1 MKRKFLLAVIA
12 FTSAVTMLPASG
24 LSPAGEG
31 RGTDGPG
38 QQVVVNNYH
47 YQSGYDYAS
56 RIRRFHNTYVTFD
69 FYSPLFTETYW
80 YRYTP
85 YTWGVSIYDDW
96 YYYGAGVSRYT
107 WRSGFG
113 GSYWWGYDPW
123 RDYDPWMGY
132 GWNSWYSPGISYSV
146 NFYLGRPYYHY
157 PMAWNRWQ
165 HYSGWNYSR
174 PVNII
179 NHNTYNYYYGSDKRT
194 VNRGGS
200 SGYNPSHPYSSDRR
214 SGYTSI
220 GGRSSETRTT
230 QSSAT
235 GTRTVTGTRDY
246 GRTGTAGTRESG
258 NTGNARSDGNKDKSN
273 NGLRM
278 GQYRRGVADPANPDD
293 NGLPRTRN
301 PNVNDRTDPG
311 REQGNINRT
320 ETKESRTVT
329 RQVTTTQGTSRG
341 TTQGNTVKQGSR
353 ARTTTGSGT
362 PADVSA
368 AETAKPRRQTQNSV
382 KTITRT
388 KETETRRHDKSQTSP
403 GKEAGNSQGSS
414 KNKET
419 SSEVTGSGTDSK
431 KRTATSQRKR

>member
-1 MKRKFLLAVIA
+1 MKRKFLLTVIA
-12 FTSAVTMLPASG
+12 FTSAVTMLPAAE
-24 LSPAGEG
+24 LTPAGEG
-31 RGTDGPG
+31 RSTSGAS
-38 QQVVVNNYH
+38 QQVVVNNYY

-56 RIRRFHNTYVTFD
+56 RIRRFHNTFVTFD
-69 FYSPLFTETYW
+69 FYSPMYTETYW

-132 GWNSWYSPGISYSV
+132 RWNSWYSPGISFSV

-165 HYSGWNYSR
+165 HYAGWSYSR

-194 VNRGGS
+194 VNRSNS

-214 SGYTSI
+214 SGYTST

-230 QSSAT
+230 QTTAT
-235 GTRTVTGTRDY
+235 GGRTATGSRDY
-246 GRTGTAGTRESG
+246 GRTGTGESR
-258 NTGNARSDGNKDKSN
+258 NTVTTQPDGNRDKSN

-278 GQYRRGVADPANPDD
+278 GQYRRGVADPVNPGD

-311 REQGNINRT
+311 REQGNTTRT
-320 ETKESRTVT
+320 GTGERSTGTGQ
-329 RQVTTTQGTSRG
+329 QVRTTQGNVRG
-341 TTQGNTVKQGSR
+341 TTQSTTVNRGTGT
-353 ARTTTGSGT
+353 RTTAGSGT

-368 AETAKPRRQTQNSV
+368 AKTAKNRRQTQSSV
-382 KTITRT
+382 KTITRAKQT
-388 KETETRRHDKSQTSP
+388 QSRRDSKSQTSP
-403 GKEAGNSQGSS
+403 GKEAGSSKGSS
-414 KNKET
+414 NNKET
-419 SSEVTGSGTDSK
+419 TTEITGSGTDSK
-431 KRTATSQRKR
+431 KRTAASQRKR